1 MEIILAK
8 SAGFCFG
15 VERAVERVFEEID
28 IKDGKNIYTYGQII
42 HNKYVTDEFE
52 KKGVK
57 SIDKLADINKGQLNK
72 IIIRAHGV
80 KKAVY
85 EEFDIKDTTLIDCT
99 CPFVKKIHK
108 IVEEQ
113 CSSKKIIIVGSPK
126 HPEIIGINGF
136 CNDDAII
143 ITDVENAKDIK
154 FDLEANYAIVVQT
167 TYNQQKL
174 NDITNHFDYINLKYE
189 LFNTIC
195 SATSIR
201 QEESKKISKEVDYMI
216 VLGDKNSSNSTKLY
230 DICKKNCKKTYFIEN
245 ISEIDL
251 NIFSKS
257 GKIGIT
263 AGASTPL
270 ALIKE
275 AIAVMN
281 ENINEN
287 LSFEEML
294 NASMDKDPVR
304 QGQTIKGTVISVNNG
319 EVYVSFGYK
328 ADGIITRDELSNNS
342 DVDAEEMYKA
352 GDEIEC
358 YVLKINDGEGNVA
371 LSTKRLEALKAYKA
385 FESICENKEVVRGKI
400 TEIVKG
406 GAKAIIDGVQ
416 VFVPASQISEGFVR
430 DLTSFKDKEFDF
442 HIIEVDASK
451 RRVIASRKELA
462 ANESK
467 AIKDEVFAKLEEGSK
482 VTGIVSRIV
491 DFGAFIDLG
500 GVDGLV
506 HISELAWSR
515 VKKVSDILSIG
526 QEVEVTVLSADREK
540 EKISLTLKDINNDPW
555 TLAQEN
561 FVVDSVVKGK
571 VARITDFGAFVELA
585 DGVDGLLHISQIS
598 RQHIERVEDA
608 LEIGQEIEAV
618 VIDFNAEAK
627 KISISMKELEAE
639 EEYDNYDDGEYAE

>member
-1 MEIILAK
+1 MEIIVAK

-15 VERAVERVFEEID
+15 VERAVNQVYEEVEKKNCD
-28 IKDGKNIYTYGQII
+28 NIYTYGQII
-42 HNKYVTDEFE
+42 HNKNVTDDFE

-57 SIDKLADINKGQLNK
+57 SISNLDDINKEQKNK
-72 IIIRAHGV
+72 VIIRAHGV
-80 KKAVY
+80 KKSVY
-85 EEFDIKDTTLIDCT
+85 DEFEDTGATVVDCT
-99 CPFVKKIHK
+99 CPFVKKIHD
-108 IVEEQ
+108 IVEDV
-113 CSSKKIIIVGSPK
+113 SSKKRIIIIGSPD
-126 HPEIIGINGF
+126 HPEIVGINGY
-136 CNDDAII
+136 CNDEAII
-143 ITDVENAKDIK
+143 LEDIEVAKNQKIDK
-154 FDLEANYAIVVQT
+154 RRNYAVVVQT
-167 TYNQQKL
+167 TYNQSKL
-174 NDITNHFDYINLKYE
+174 DDIINHFNDINLKYE

-195 SATSIR
+195 SATTIR
-201 QEESKKISKEVDYMI
+201 QEESEKISKEVEYMI

-230 DICKKNCKKTYFIEN
+230 DICKKNCKNTYFIEN

-251 NIFSKS
+251 NNFNKS

-287 LSFEEML
+287 QSFEEML
-294 NASMDKDPVR
+294 NASMDKEPVR
-304 QGQTIKGTVISVNNG
+304 QGQTIKGTVISVNSN

-328 ADGIITRDELSNNS
+328 ADGVITKEELSNS
-342 DVDAEEMYKA
+342 DVNPEDVCKV

-358 YVLKINDGEGNVA
+358 FVLKINDGEGNVA

-385 FESICENKEVVRGKI
+385 FESICENKEIVRGKI

-406 GAKAIIDGVQ
+406 GAKATINNVQ

-462 ANESK
+462 MNESK
-467 AIKDEVFAKLEEGSK
+467 AIKDEVFAKLVEGEK
-482 VTGIVSRIV
+482 VTGTVSRIV
-491 DFGAFIDLG
+491 DFGAFVDLG
-500 GVDGLV
+500 GVDGLI

-515 VKKVSDILSIG
+515 VKKVSDILSVG
-526 QEVEVTVLSADREK
+526 QEVEVTVLSADRDK
-540 EKISLTLKDINNDPW
+540 EKISLTLKDVNNDPW
-555 TLAQEN
+555 TLAQTN
-561 FVVDSVVKGK
+561 FAIDNVVTGR

-598 RQHIERVEDA
+598 RNHIEKVSDA
-608 LEIGQEIEAV
+608 LEIGQEVEVI
-618 VIDFNAEAK
+618 VIDFNAEDK
-627 KISISMKELEAE
+627 KISLSMKELEPAQD
-639 EEYDNYDDGEYAE
+639 YSDDYSDDYAE

>member
-15 VERAVERVFEEID
+15 VERAVNQVFEEISK
-28 IKDGKNIYTYGQII
+28 KDNKNIYTYGQII
-42 HNKYVTDEFE
+42 HNKYVTNQFE
-52 KKGVK
+52 EQNVK
-57 SIDKLADINKGQLNK
+57 SITDACEINSNISNK
-72 IIIRAHGV
+72 VIIRAHGV
-80 KKAVY
+80 KKEVY
-85 EEFDIKDTTLIDCT
+85 EQLDIENTTIIDCT

-113 CSSKKIIIVGSPK
+113 CINNKIIIVGSPN

-136 CNDDAII
+136 CKDEAI
-143 ITDVENAKDIK
+143 VVKDYDEALNLN
-154 FDLEANYAIVVQT
+154 FDLNLSYSVVVQT
-167 TYNQQKL
+167 TYSQSKL
-174 NDITNHFDYINLKYE
+174 NEILNHFNDINLQFE

-201 QEESKKISKEVDYMI
+201 QNEANEISKFVDFMI

-230 DICKKNCKKTYFIEN
+230 EICKKNCKNTYFIEN
-245 ISEIDL
+245 ICEIDL
-251 NIFSKS
+251 NIFNKS

-294 NASMDKDPVR
+294 NASMDKEPVR
-304 QGQTIKGTVISVNNG
+304 QGQTIKGTVISVNSN

-328 ADGIITRDELSNNS
+328 ADGIITKDELSNNS
-342 DVDAEEMYKA
+342 DVNPEDVCKV

-385 FESICENKEVVRGKI
+385 FESVCENKEIVRGKI

-406 GAKAIIDGVQ
+406 GAKATINNVQ

-430 DLTSFKDKEFDF
+430 DLSSFKDKEFDF

-467 AIKDEVFAKLEEGSK
+467 AIKDEVFAKLAEGEK
-482 VTGIVSRIV
+482 VTGTVSRIV
-491 DFGAFIDLG
+491 DFGAFVDLG
-500 GVDGLV
+500 GVDGLI

-515 VKKVSDILSIG
+515 VKKVSDILSVG
-526 QEVEVTVLSADREK
+526 QEVEVTVLSADRDK
-540 EKISLTLKDINNDPW
+540 EKISLTLKDVNNDPW
-555 TLAQEN
+555 TLAQTN
-561 FVVDSVVKGK
+561 FAVDTVVTGK

-598 RQHIERVEDA
+598 RSHVENVSDA
-608 LEIGQEIEAV
+608 LVIGQEVEAI
-618 VIDFNAEAK
+618 VIDFNAQDK
-627 KISISMKELEAE
+627 KISLSMKELEPAQDYSDE
-639 EEYDNYDDGEYAE
+639 DYE